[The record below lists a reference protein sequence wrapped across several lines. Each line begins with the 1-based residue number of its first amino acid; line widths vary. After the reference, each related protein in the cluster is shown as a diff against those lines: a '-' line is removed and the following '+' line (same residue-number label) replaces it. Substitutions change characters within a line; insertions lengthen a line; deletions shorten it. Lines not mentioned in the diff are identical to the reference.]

1 MIVCEG
7 LVVSTVADQE
17 TVQKIH
23 VPHNS
28 ATPESYF
35 LSDEPVLSID
45 NEDRGKGCSS
55 QAGI

>member
-1 MIVCEG
+1 MMLFVKVQWCPR
-7 LVVSTVADQE
+7 SE